1 MLKFGVQA
9 RRLTNRPELSPEIGG
24 NGSHC
29 MESTHARQSS
39 LLVAQSSTH
48 ISSNQS
54 AVESVFIEVWRAA
67 ATAAVASGALTD
79 ALEGS
84 T

>member
-39 LLVAQSSTH
+39 LLVAQYSTDV
-48 ISSNQS
+48 SLNQS
-54 AVESVFIEVWRAA
+54 AVESVFIEVLRAA
-67 ATAAVASGALTD
+67 ARTAVGALND